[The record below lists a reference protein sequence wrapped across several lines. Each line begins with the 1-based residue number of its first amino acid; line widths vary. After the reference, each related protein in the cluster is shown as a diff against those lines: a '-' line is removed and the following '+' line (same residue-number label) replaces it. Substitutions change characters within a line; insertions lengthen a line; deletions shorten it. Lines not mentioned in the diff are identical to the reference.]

1 MVPSSTN
8 NYMPKF
14 SSVQDF
20 QEMGPSSSIKI
31 MVEDRIITRVVRNLN
46 PSRNLIRNIF
56 QNYAS
61 TLHDSMCNSFRLE
74 EDCSTSVINFGHSET
89 SNRHSC
95 FDKYTIL
102 IHQWVA
108 THII

>member
-20 QEMGPSSSIKI
+20 QEMGPS
-31 MVEDRIITRVVRNLN
+31 
-46 PSRNLIRNIF
+46 
-56 QNYAS
+56 
-61 TLHDSMCNSFRLE
+61 RLE